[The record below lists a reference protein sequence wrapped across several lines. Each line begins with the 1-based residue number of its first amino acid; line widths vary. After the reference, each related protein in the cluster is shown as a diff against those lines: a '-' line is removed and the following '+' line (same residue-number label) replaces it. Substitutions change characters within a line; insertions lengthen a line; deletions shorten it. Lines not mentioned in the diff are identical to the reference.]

1 MLMDDAA
8 TILGL
13 SWEEFS
19 GMVFPQYSGIARSF
33 DMDCP
38 ECGGSSHFDDGKVPA
53 KPVGWCDTPHGFML
67 VAECP
72 CCHSKYRFHISTT
85 GRWDKDVFFR
95 DFALT
100 LHLFEKHAR

>member
-1 MLMDDAA
+1 
-8 TILGL
+8 
-13 SWEEFS
+13 
-19 GMVFPQYSGIARSF
+19 MVFPQYSGIARSF

-95 DFALT
+95 DLALA
-100 LHLFEKHAR
+100 LHLYEEHAR